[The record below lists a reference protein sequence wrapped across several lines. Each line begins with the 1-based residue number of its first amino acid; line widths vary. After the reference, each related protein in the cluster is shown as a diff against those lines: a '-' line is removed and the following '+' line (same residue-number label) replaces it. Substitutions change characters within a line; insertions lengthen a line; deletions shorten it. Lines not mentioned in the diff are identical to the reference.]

1 MARPVAKKTYDALM
15 MDSGAML
22 SNACLCD
29 FCFDGTEDEF
39 TTRFGA
45 LQNAVR
51 RGATVDDLDY
61 ALGSGM
67 KLTALVKKYGSNVVF
82 PQTLDDEMEE

>member
-1 MARPVAKKTYDALM
+1 MARPIAQKTYNALM

-29 FCFDGTEDEF
+29 FFFDGTDNEF
-39 TTRFGA
+39 TSRFGA

-51 RGATVDDLDY
+51 RGATVDDLDH

>member
-1 MARPVAKKTYDALM
+1 M

-22 SNACLCD
+22 SGPCIID
-29 FCFDGTEDEF
+29 FCLDGTEDEF
-39 TTRFGA
+39 TSRFGA

-51 RGATVDDLDY
+51 RGATVDDLDH

-67 KLTALVKKYGSNVVF
+67 KLTSLVKKYGSDVMF
-82 PQTLDDEMEE
+82 PDTLDDEMENDNGQ